1 MNKYEQ
7 EDLENLSVEE
17 LCKKYGSS
25 ESAIKK
31 AMYRNG
37 YRKHKAIKIISPY
50 KEAIYVADKQKCA
63 EELRVS
69 RRTIDRSLKGEKVKI
84 LEELNI
90 KIMYV
95 EDDR

>member
-17 LCKKYGSS
+17 LCAKYGSS
-25 ESAIKK
+25 VEAVKK

-37 YRKHKAIKIISPY
+37 YRKHRAIKIISPY
-50 KEAIYVADKQKCA
+50 KEPVFVADKQKCA
-63 EELRVS
+63 EELRLS
-69 RRTIDRSLKGEKVKI
+69 RRTIDRALKGERVPI

-90 KIMYV
+90 RIEYA
-95 EDDR
+95 E